1 MKIMELVE
9 IVLYISAY
17 IKTIILLMIIVFYF
31 WQRKTITNL
40 ENMKKIFSYF
50 ILLVILFMFVNVI
63 NTAAINHYGKELYTS
78 KINERDSLQ
87 FINNVNNNIINVRI
101 DSLLGKKN
109 DDRLMD
115 SIYAENIRNEKI
127 SVLELLPYIKKTR
140 EMTEYN
146 SKRIDSNKDNI
157 YKTQT
162 IIQQNS
168 NK

>member
-1 MKIMELVE
+1 MELIE

-17 IKTIILLMIIVFYF
+17 IKTIILLMIVVFYF
-31 WQRKTITNL
+31 RQKKAITSL

-78 KINERDSLQ
+78 KSIFQDSLQ
-87 FINNVNNNIINVRI
+87 FRNTVNNDITNTRI
-101 DSLLGKKN
+101 DSLLGKKI

-115 SIYAENIRNEKI
+115 SIYSENIKNEKI
-127 SVLELLPYIKKTR
+127 SVLELLPYVKRTR

>member
-40 ENMKKIFSYF
+40 ENMKKIFSYL

-63 NTAAINHYGKELYTS
+63 NTAAINHYGKNLYTTKS
-78 KINERDSLQ
+78 KFQDSLQ
-87 FINNVNNNIINVRI
+87 FINNVNNNITNMRI
-101 DSLLGKKN
+101 DSLIGKKV
-109 DDRLMD
+109 DEHLID
-115 SIYAENIRNEKI
+115 SIYAENIKNEKI

>member
-1 MKIMELVE
+1 MRIMELIE

-17 IKTIILLMIIVFYF
+17 LKTIILLMIVVFYF
-31 WQRKTITNL
+31 RQKKAITSL

-63 NTAAINHYGKELYTS
+63 NTAAINHYGKKLYTS
-78 KINERDSLQ
+78 KIDERDSLQ
-87 FINNVNNNIINVRI
+87 FINNVNNNITNTRI
-101 DSLLGKKN
+101 DSLLGKKI

-127 SVLELLPYIKKTR
+127 SVLELLPYVKRTR

-157 YKTQT
+157 YKTQI